1 MSRHKN
7 LKSIIDDSYY
17 DDDYYND
24 YDQEYGQE
32 ALGSDEEEKKK
43 VVKTKKKAKKCI
55 KGQITN
61 IIQNLSLMRI

>member
-24 YDQEYGQE
+24 YGQDYG
-32 ALGSDEEEKKK
+32 
-43 VVKTKKKAKKCI
+43 
-55 KGQITN
+55 
-61 IIQNLSLMRI
+61 